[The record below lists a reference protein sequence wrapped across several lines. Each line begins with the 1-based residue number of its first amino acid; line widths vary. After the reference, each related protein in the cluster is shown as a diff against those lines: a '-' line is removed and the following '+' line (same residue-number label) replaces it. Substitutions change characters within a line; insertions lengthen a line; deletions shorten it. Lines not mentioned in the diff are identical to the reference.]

1 MIALVLGQATDNVVA
16 TMSKVYGRREIE
28 GFSTLSELLHALQV
42 QKKDFNRV
50 ICNTPGVHKEAL
62 LTALHQH
69 LTETNSRT
77 EVVFVAQVGKGHELN
92 MVEIFHRIY
101 LAGIYTDVIINKST
115 DVEFVHDLCFD
126 PIDDLRNAY
135 SSRKDEKVR
144 TNAEYVV
151 EEDESDLE
159 IVRKAPHCLVE
170 GSGVLKTFGYG
181 GKFFGRH
188 KLNKQEK
195 QAVRVLMREATAVS
209 MIKIK

>member
-1 MIALVLGQATDNVVA
+1 MIALVLGDATNGVVA
-16 TMSKVYGRREIE
+16 TMTKVYKRREIE

-42 QKKDFNRV
+42 QKKTYNRV
-50 ICNTPGVHKEAL
+50 ICNTLGVHNEAL

-69 LTETNSRT
+69 LVETNSRT
-77 EVVFVAQVGKGHELN
+77 EVVFIARVGKGHELN

-115 DVEFVHDLCFD
+115 DVEFVYELCFE
-126 PIDDLRNAY
+126 PIDNLRNSY
-135 SSRKDEKVR
+135 SSRKDEKIQ

-151 EEDESDLE
+151 EEDEIDLE

-181 GKFFGRH
+181 GKFFGRR
-188 KLNKQEK
+188 KLNKHEK
-195 QAVRVLMREATAVS
+195 QAVRVLMREAEAVS
-209 MIKIK
+209 MIKR

>member
-1 MIALVLGQATDNVVA
+1 MIALVLGEATNGVVA
-16 TMSKVYGRREIE
+16 TMTKVYKRREIE
-28 GFSTLSELLHALQV
+28 GFSTLSDLLHALQV
-42 QKKDFNRV
+42 QKKTYNRV
-50 ICNTPGVHKEAL
+50 ICNTLGVHNEAL

-69 LTETNSRT
+69 LVETNSRT
-77 EVVFVAQVGKGHELN
+77 EVVFIARVGKGHELN

-115 DVEFVHDLCFD
+115 DVEFVYELCFE
-126 PIDDLRNAY
+126 PIDNLRNAY
-135 SSRKDEKVR
+135 SSRKDEKIQ

-181 GKFFGRH
+181 GKFFGRR
-188 KLNKQEK
+188 KLNKHEK
-195 QAVRVLMREATAVS
+195 QAVRVLMREAEAVS
-209 MIKIK
+209 MIKR

>member
-1 MIALVLGQATDNVVA
+1 MIALVLGDATNGVVA
-16 TMSKVYGRREIE
+16 TMTKVYKRREIE

-42 QKKDFNRV
+42 QKKTYNRV
-50 ICNTPGVHKEAL
+50 ICNTLGVHNEAL

-69 LTETNSRT
+69 LVETNSRT
-77 EVVFVAQVGKGHELN
+77 EVVFIARVGKGHELN

-115 DVEFVHDLCFD
+115 DVEFVYELCFE
-126 PIDDLRNAY
+126 PIDNLRNAY
-135 SSRKDEKVR
+135 SSRKDEKIQ

-181 GKFFGRH
+181 GKFFGRR
-188 KLNKQEK
+188 KLNKHEK
-195 QAVRVLMREATAVS
+195 QAVRVLMREAEAVS
-209 MIKIK
+209 KIKR

>member
-1 MIALVLGQATDNVVA
+1 MIALVLGDATNGVVA
-16 TMSKVYGRREIE
+16 TMTKVYKRREIE

-42 QKKDFNRV
+42 QKKTYNRV
-50 ICNTPGVHKEAL
+50 ICNTLGVHNEAL

-69 LTETNSRT
+69 LVETNSRT
-77 EVVFVAQVGKGHELN
+77 EVVFIARVGKGHELN
-92 MVEIFHRIY
+92 MVETFHRLY

-115 DVEFVHDLCFD
+115 DVEFVYELCFE
-126 PIDDLRNAY
+126 PIDNLRNAY
-135 SSRKDEKVR
+135 SSRKDEKIQ

-181 GKFFGRH
+181 GKFFGRR
-188 KLNKQEK
+188 KLNKHEK
-195 QAVRVLMREATAVS
+195 QAVRVLMREAEAVS
-209 MIKIK
+209 MIKR

>member
-1 MIALVLGQATDNVVA
+1 MIALVLGDATNGVVA
-16 TMSKVYGRREIE
+16 TMTKVYKRREIE

-42 QKKDFNRV
+42 QKKTYNRV
-50 ICNTPGVHKEAL
+50 ICNTLGVHNEAL

-69 LTETNSRT
+69 LVETNSRT
-77 EVVFVAQVGKGHELN
+77 EVVFIARVGKGHELN

-115 DVEFVHDLCFD
+115 DVEFVYELCFE
-126 PIDDLRNAY
+126 PIDNLRNAY
-135 SSRKDEKVR
+135 SSRKDEKIQ

-181 GKFFGRH
+181 GKFFGRRE
-188 KLNKQEK
+188 LNKHEK
-195 QAVRVLMREATAVS
+195 QAVRVLMREAEAVS
-209 MIKIK
+209 MIKR

>member
-1 MIALVLGQATDNVVA
+1 MIALVLGDATNGVVA
-16 TMSKVYGRREIE
+16 TMTRVYKRREIE

-42 QKKDFNRV
+42 QKKTYNRV
-50 ICNTPGVHKEAL
+50 ICNTLGVHNEAL

-69 LTETNSRT
+69 LVETNSRT
-77 EVVFVAQVGKGHELN
+77 EVVFIARVGKGHELN

-115 DVEFVHDLCFD
+115 DVEFVYELCFE
-126 PIDDLRNAY
+126 PIDNLRNAY
-135 SSRKDEKVR
+135 SSRKDEKIQ

-181 GKFFGRH
+181 GKFFGRR
-188 KLNKQEK
+188 KLNKHEK
-195 QAVRVLMREATAVS
+195 QAVRVLMREAEAVS
-209 MIKIK
+209 MIKR

>member
-1 MIALVLGQATDNVVA
+1 MIALVLGDATNGVVA
-16 TMSKVYGRREIE
+16 TMTKVYKRREIE

-42 QKKDFNRV
+42 QKKTYNRV
-50 ICNTPGVHKEAL
+50 ICNTLGVHNEAL

-69 LTETNSRT
+69 LVETNSRT
-77 EVVFVAQVGKGHELN
+77 EVVFIARVGKGHELN

-115 DVEFVHDLCFD
+115 DVEFVYELCFE
-126 PIDDLRNAY
+126 PIDNLRNAY
-135 SSRKDEKVR
+135 SSRKDEKIQ

-151 EEDESDLE
+151 EEDEIDLE

-181 GKFFGRH
+181 GKFFGRR
-188 KLNKQEK
+188 KLNKHEK
-195 QAVRVLMREATAVS
+195 QAVRVLMREAEAVS
-209 MIKIK
+209 MIKR

>member
-1 MIALVLGQATDNVVA
+1 MIALVLGDATNGVVA
-16 TMSKVYGRREIE
+16 TMTKVYKRREIE

-42 QKKDFNRV
+42 QKKTYNRV
-50 ICNTPGVHKEAL
+50 ICNTLGVHNEAL

-69 LTETNSRT
+69 LVETNSRT
-77 EVVFVAQVGKGHELN
+77 EVVFIARVGKGHELN

-115 DVEFVHDLCFD
+115 DVEFVYELCFE
-126 PIDDLRNAY
+126 PIDNLRNAY
-135 SSRKDEKVR
+135 SSRKDEKIQ

-159 IVRKAPHCLVE
+159 IVRKAPYCLVE

-181 GKFFGRH
+181 GKFFGRR
-188 KLNKQEK
+188 KLNKHEK
-195 QAVRVLMREATAVS
+195 QAVRVLMREAEAVS
-209 MIKIK
+209 MIKR